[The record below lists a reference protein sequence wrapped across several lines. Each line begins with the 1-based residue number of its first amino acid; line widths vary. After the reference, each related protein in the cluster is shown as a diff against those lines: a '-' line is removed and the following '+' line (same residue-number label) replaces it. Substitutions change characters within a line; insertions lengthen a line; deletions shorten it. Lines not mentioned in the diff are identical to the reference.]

1 MPSIEV
7 PILETERLRLREGRK
22 EDFSAVAAMWRD
34 PVILRYTTGRA
45 LSPEEAWT
53 KSLRNAGL
61 WPMLGY
67 GYWAVEEKAS
77 GDFVGEL
84 GFADFKREIEPSLA
98 GIPEAGW
105 VLISRVHGRG
115 YATEALGAAVTWG
128 DRTFGAM
135 QTACI
140 IHDGNVASIRLAEKF
155 GYRKLQRTVYKEQPV
170 ILLMREPQRDRSQ
183 NR

>member
-1 MPSIEV
+1 MPTIEV

-22 EDFSAVAAMWRD
+22 EDFSAFAAMWRD
-34 PVILRYTTGRA
+34 PVILRYTTRRA

-77 GDFVGEL
+77 GEFVGEL

-128 DRTFGAM
+128 DWPARYL
-135 QTACI
+135 
-140 IHDGNVASIRLAEKF
+140 V
-155 GYRKLQRTVYKEQPV
+155 PV
-170 ILLMREPQRDRSQ
+170 GELV
-183 NR
+183 